1 MLADQLSQA
10 EIEAAAADEAADV
23 EAMADYQAGRVISHK
38 AVMAWIKS
46 WGTPDELPSP
56 QIGD

>member
-1 MLADQLSQA
+1 MLARDPTPPETDLDD
-10 EIEAAAADEAADV
+10 AADA
-23 EAMADYQAGRVISHK
+23 EAMADYRAGRVVSHK

-46 WGTPDELPSP
+46 WGTRSELPSP

>member
-1 MLADQLSQA
+1 MLAQQLSQA
-10 EIEAAAADEAADV
+10 EIDAAADEAEDD

>member
-1 MLADQLSQA
+1 MLARDPSPP
-10 EIEAAAADEAADV
+10 EIDPDDAAADA

-38 AVMAWIKS
+38 AVMAWVKS
-46 WGTPDELPSP
+46 WGTPEELPSP